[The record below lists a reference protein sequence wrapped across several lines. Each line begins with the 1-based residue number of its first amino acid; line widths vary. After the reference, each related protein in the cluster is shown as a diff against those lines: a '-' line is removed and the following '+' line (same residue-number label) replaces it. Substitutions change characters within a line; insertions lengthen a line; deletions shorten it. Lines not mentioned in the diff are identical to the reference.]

1 LVARASLSFL
11 DTIMGCYEVEKSFRD
26 YSSDIEAVNI
36 HYIVVA
42 EDGVPDWSQRCTLYL
57 PRTDDETRR
66 ITLNLPLSIESPKG
80 PTTRYLLHYYF
91 EIFQG
96 GDRSYSPQFTEQV
109 TTDLADRAKISKGI

>member
-1 LVARASLSFL
+1 LGFL
-11 DTIMGCYEVEKSFRD
+11 KIMSSYQIEKSFRD
-26 YSSDIEAVNI
+26 YSSEIEAVNI
-36 HYIVVA
+36 HYLVVA
-42 EDGVPDWSQRCTLYL
+42 EDGVPDWSQRHTLYL

-66 ITLNLPLSIESPKG
+66 ITLNLPLSIESANG

-109 TTDLADRAKISKGI
+109 ITDLEDRSKLPG